1 MVYLDENRLKN
12 NTKIKLISLLSALV
26 LWLYVMTVED
36 PVETRTF
43 SDIPVTITNMSILE
57 ERGLTVYPKEE
68 LLADISI
75 RANLSSLRPIN
86 RDNIYIYGR
95 LDDPK
100 EGKNVVYLQAN
111 LPERVNKYD
120 IKPNVITLDLEKVV
134 NEKRSISVDVEGEP
148 KTNIDNIDINKK
160 TVDVSGPRT
169 LVNKVTRIKATLDAS
184 DKYKDFSTKLKL
196 VPVDANG
203 DVVKGVKLDDNFV
216 VATVKF
222 LQEKVV
228 PVKLVFDDSVANQS
242 NLENYSINPKDITIE
257 GKKEALDNIN
267 GINTKPITANDLK
280 SNNSIDVALDIPKDI
295 KIKNN
300 ISSIKLNIN
309 KNITSEFL
317 ISKSD
322 IEIIS
327 KESETGKEVDL
338 SKIPENIKITVSYSD
353 EIKDLSQKD
362 IQLYIDMADTSQG
375 EGKYVIKYKSEYNFK
390 NVQIEPKTVEI

>member
-1 MVYLDENRLKN
+1 MKNRLKN

-43 SDIPVTITNMSILE
+43 SDIPVTITNMSVLE
-57 ERGLTVYPKEE
+57 ERGLTIYPKEE

-134 NEKRSISVDVEGEP
+134 KEKRSISVDVEGEP
-148 KTNIDNIDINKK
+148 KINIDNIETNKK

-169 LVNKVTRIKATLDAS
+169 LVNKVTSIKATLDAS

-203 DVVKGVKLDDNFV
+203 DAVKGVKLDDNFV

-228 PVKLVFDDSVANQS
+228 PVKLVFDDSVSNQS

-280 SNNSIDVALDIPKDI
+280 NNNSIDVALDIPKDV

-322 IEIIS
+322 IEIVS

-375 EGKYVIKYKSEYNFK
+375 EGKYPIKYKSKYDFK
-390 NVQIEPKTVEI
+390 DVQIEPKIVEI

>member
-1 MVYLDENRLKN
+1 MKNRLKN

-43 SDIPVTITNMSILE
+43 SDIPVTITNMSVLE
-57 ERGLTVYPKEE
+57 ERGLTIYPKEE

-148 KTNIDNIDINKK
+148 KTNIDNIDTNKK

-169 LVNKVTRIKATLDAS
+169 LVNKVTSIKATLDAS

-203 DVVKGVKLDDNFV
+203 DEVKGVKLDDNFV

-228 PVKLVFDDSVANQS
+228 PVKLVFDDSVSNQS
-242 NLENYSINPKDITIE
+242 NLENYSINPKDVTIE
-257 GKKEALDNIN
+257 GKKEAIDNIN
-267 GINTKPITANDLK
+267 GINTKPITTSDLK
-280 SNNSIDVALDIPKDI
+280 SNNSIDVALDIPKDV

-322 IEIIS
+322 IEIVS

-375 EGKYVIKYKSEYNFK
+375 EGKYPIKYKSKYDFK
-390 NVQIEPKTVEI
+390 DVQIEPKIVEI

>member
-1 MVYLDENRLKN
+1 MKNRLKN

-43 SDIPVTITNMSILE
+43 SDIPVTITNMSVLE
-57 ERGLTVYPKEE
+57 ERGLTIYPKEE

-148 KTNIDNIDINKK
+148 KTNIDNIETNKK

-169 LVNKVTRIKATLDAS
+169 LVNKVTSIKATLDAS

-203 DVVKGVKLDDNFV
+203 DEVKGVKLDDNFV

-228 PVKLVFDDSVANQS
+228 PVKLVFDDSVSNQS

-280 SNNSIDVALDIPKDI
+280 NNNSIDVALDIPKDV

-322 IEIIS
+322 IEIVS

-375 EGKYVIKYKSEYNFK
+375 EGKYPIKYKSKYDFK
-390 NVQIEPKTVEI
+390 DVQIEPKIVEI

>member
-1 MVYLDENRLKN
+1 MKNRLKN

-43 SDIPVTITNMSILE
+43 SDIPVTITNMSVLE
-57 ERGLTVYPKEE
+57 ERGLTIYPKEE

-148 KTNIDNIDINKK
+148 KINIDNIETNKK

-169 LVNKVTRIKATLDAS
+169 LVNKVTSIKATLGAS

-203 DVVKGVKLDDNFV
+203 DTVKGVKLDDNFV

-228 PVKLVFDDSVANQS
+228 PVKLVFDDSVSNQS

-280 SNNSIDVALDIPKDI
+280 SNNSIDVALDIPKDV

-322 IEIIS
+322 IEIVS

-375 EGKYVIKYKSEYNFK
+375 EGKYPIKYKSKYDFK
-390 NVQIEPKTVEI
+390 DVQIEPKIVEI

>member
-1 MVYLDENRLKN
+1 MKNRLKN

-43 SDIPVTITNMSILE
+43 SDIPVTITNMSVLE
-57 ERGLTVYPKEE
+57 ERGLTIYPKEE

-134 NEKRSISVDVEGEP
+134 NEKRSISVDIEGEP
-148 KTNIDNIDINKK
+148 KINIDNIETNKK

-169 LVNKVTRIKATLDAS
+169 LVNKVTSIKATLDAS

-203 DVVKGVKLDDNFV
+203 DAVKGVKLDDNFV

-228 PVKLVFDDSVANQS
+228 PVKLVFDDSVSNQS

-280 SNNSIDVALDIPKDI
+280 SNNSIDVALDIPKDV

-322 IEIIS
+322 IEIVS

-362 IQLYIDMADTSQG
+362 IQLYIDMGDTSQG
-375 EGKYVIKYKSEYNFK
+375 EGKYPIKYKSKYDFK
-390 NVQIEPKTVEI
+390 DVQIEPKIVEI

>member
-1 MVYLDENRLKN
+1 MKNRLKN

-327 KESETGKEVDL
+327 KENETGKEVDL

>member
-1 MVYLDENRLKN
+1 MKNRLKN

-43 SDIPVTITNMSILE
+43 SDIPVTITNMSVLE
-57 ERGLTVYPKEE
+57 ERGLTIYPKEE

-148 KTNIDNIDINKK
+148 KINIDNIETNKK

-169 LVNKVTRIKATLDAS
+169 LVNKVTSIKATLDAS

-203 DVVKGVKLDDNFV
+203 DAVKGVKLDDNFV

-228 PVKLVFDDSVANQS
+228 PVKLVFDDSVSNQS

-280 SNNSIDVALDIPKDI
+280 SNNSIDVALDIPKDV

-322 IEIIS
+322 IEIVS

-375 EGKYVIKYKSEYNFK
+375 EGKYPIKYKSKYDFK
-390 NVQIEPKTVEI
+390 DMQIEPKIVEI

>member
-1 MVYLDENRLKN
+1 MKNRLKN

-43 SDIPVTITNMSILE
+43 SDIPVTITNMSVLE
-57 ERGLTVYPKEE
+57 ERGLTIYPKEE

-148 KTNIDNIDINKK
+148 KINIDNIETNKK

-169 LVNKVTRIKATLDAS
+169 LVNKVTSIKATLDAS

-203 DVVKGVKLDDNFV
+203 DAVKGVKLDDNFV

-228 PVKLVFDDSVANQS
+228 PVKLVFDDSVSNQS

-280 SNNSIDVALDIPKDI
+280 NNNSIDVALDTPKDI

-322 IEIIS
+322 IEIVS

-375 EGKYVIKYKSEYNFK
+375 EGKYPIKYKSKYDFK
-390 NVQIEPKTVEI
+390 DVQIEPKIVEI

>member
-1 MVYLDENRLKN
+1 MKNRLKN

-36 PVETRTF
+36 PIETRTF
-43 SDIPVTITNMSILE
+43 SDIPVTITNMSVLE
-57 ERGLTVYPKEE
+57 ERGLTIYPKEE

-86 RDNIYIYGR
+86 RNNIYIYGR

-148 KTNIDNIDINKK
+148 KINIDNIATNKK

-169 LVNKVTRIKATLDAS
+169 LVNKVTSIKATLDAS

-203 DVVKGVKLDDNFV
+203 DEVKGVKLDDNFV

-228 PVKLVFDDSVANQS
+228 PVKLVFDDSVSNQS

-280 SNNSIDVALDIPKDI
+280 NNNSIDVALDIPTDV

-322 IEIIS
+322 IEIVS

-375 EGKYVIKYKSEYNFK
+375 EGKYPIKYKSKYDFK
-390 NVQIEPKTVEI
+390 DVQIEPKIVEI

>member
-1 MVYLDENRLKN
+1 MKNRLKN

-43 SDIPVTITNMSILE
+43 SDIPVTITNMSVLE
-57 ERGLTVYPKEE
+57 ERGLTIYPKEE

-134 NEKRSISVDVEGEP
+134 KEKRSISVDVEGEP
-148 KTNIDNIDINKK
+148 KINIDNIETNKK

-169 LVNKVTRIKATLDAS
+169 LVNKVTSIKATLDAS

-203 DVVKGVKLDDNFV
+203 DAVKGVKLDDNFV

-228 PVKLVFDDSVANQS
+228 PVKLVFDDSVSNQS

-280 SNNSIDVALDIPKDI
+280 SNNSIDVALDIPKDV

-322 IEIIS
+322 IEIVS

-375 EGKYVIKYKSEYNFK
+375 EGKYPIKYKSKYDFK
-390 NVQIEPKTVEI
+390 DVQIEPKIVEI

>member
-1 MVYLDENRLKN
+1 MKNRLKN

-43 SDIPVTITNMSILE
+43 SDIPVTITNMSVLE
-57 ERGLTVYPKEE
+57 ERGLTIYPKEE

-148 KTNIDNIDINKK
+148 KINIDNIETNKK

-169 LVNKVTRIKATLDAS
+169 LVNKVTSIKATLDSS

-203 DVVKGVKLDDNFV
+203 DAVKGVKLDDNFV

-228 PVKLVFDDSVANQS
+228 PVKLVFDDSVSNQS

-280 SNNSIDVALDIPKDI
+280 SNNSIDVALDIPKDV

-322 IEIIS
+322 IEIVS

-375 EGKYVIKYKSEYNFK
+375 EGKYPIKYKSKYDFK
-390 NVQIEPKTVEI
+390 DVQIEPKIVEI

>member
-1 MVYLDENRLKN
+1 MKNRLKN

-43 SDIPVTITNMSILE
+43 SDIPVTITNMSVLE
-57 ERGLTVYPKEE
+57 ERGLTIYPKEE

-148 KTNIDNIDINKK
+148 KINIDNIDTNKK

-169 LVNKVTRIKATLDAS
+169 LVNKVTSIKATLDAS

-203 DVVKGVKLDDNFV
+203 DAVKGVKLDDNFV

-228 PVKLVFDDSVANQS
+228 PVKLVFDDSISNQS

-280 SNNSIDVALDIPKDI
+280 SNNSIDVALDIPKDV

-322 IEIIS
+322 IEIVS

-375 EGKYVIKYKSEYNFK
+375 EGKYPIKYKSKYDFK
-390 NVQIEPKTVEI
+390 DVQIEPKIVEI

>member
-1 MVYLDENRLKN
+1 MKNRLKN

-43 SDIPVTITNMSILE
+43 SDIPVTITNMSVLE
-57 ERGLTVYPKEE
+57 ERGLTIYPKEE

-148 KTNIDNIDINKK
+148 KINIDNIETNKK

-169 LVNKVTRIKATLDAS
+169 LVNKVTSIKATLDAS

-228 PVKLVFDDSVANQS
+228 PVKLVFDDSVSNQS

-280 SNNSIDVALDIPKDI
+280 SNNSIDVALDIPKDV

-322 IEIIS
+322 IEIVS

-375 EGKYVIKYKSEYNFK
+375 EGKYPIKYKSKYDFK
-390 NVQIEPKTVEI
+390 DVRIEPKIVEI

>member
-1 MVYLDENRLKN
+1 MKNRLKN

-43 SDIPVTITNMSILE
+43 SDIPVTITNMSVLE
-57 ERGLTVYPKEE
+57 ERGLTIYPKEE

-148 KTNIDNIDINKK
+148 KINIDNIETNKK

-169 LVNKVTRIKATLDAS
+169 LVNKVTSIKATLDAS

-203 DVVKGVKLDDNFV
+203 DAVKGVKLDDNFV

-228 PVKLVFDDSVANQS
+228 PVKLVFDESVSNQS

-280 SNNSIDVALDIPKDI
+280 SNNSIDVALDIPKDV

-322 IEIIS
+322 IEIVS
-327 KESETGKEVDL
+327 KESETGKEIDL

-375 EGKYVIKYKSEYNFK
+375 EGKYPIKYKSKYDFK
-390 NVQIEPKTVEI
+390 DVQIEPKIVEI

>member
-1 MVYLDENRLKN
+1 MKNRLKN

-43 SDIPVTITNMSILE
+43 SDIPVTITNMSVLE
-57 ERGLTVYPKEE
+57 ERGLTIYPKEE

-148 KTNIDNIDINKK
+148 KINIDNIETNKK

-169 LVNKVTRIKATLDAS
+169 LVNKVTSIKATLDAS

-203 DVVKGVKLDDNFV
+203 DAVKGVKLDDNFV

-228 PVKLVFDDSVANQS
+228 PVKLVFDDSVSNQS

-257 GKKEALDNIN
+257 GKKDALDNIN

-280 SNNSIDVALDIPKDI
+280 NNNSIDVALDIPKDV

-322 IEIIS
+322 IEIVS

-375 EGKYVIKYKSEYNFK
+375 EGKYPIKYKSKYDFK
-390 NVQIEPKTVEI
+390 DVQIEPKIVEI

>member
-1 MVYLDENRLKN
+1 MKNRLKN

-43 SDIPVTITNMSILE
+43 SDIPVTITNMSVLE
-57 ERGLTVYPKEE
+57 ERGLTIYPKEE

-134 NEKRSISVDVEGEP
+134 NEKRTISVDVEGEP
-148 KTNIDNIDINKK
+148 KINIDNIETNKK

-169 LVNKVTRIKATLDAS
+169 LVNKVTSIKATLDAS

-203 DVVKGVKLDDNFV
+203 DAVKGVKLDDNFV

-228 PVKLVFDDSVANQS
+228 PVKLVFDDSVSNQS

-280 SNNSIDVALDIPKDI
+280 SNNSIDVALDIPKDV

-322 IEIIS
+322 IEIVS

-375 EGKYVIKYKSEYNFK
+375 EGKYPIKYKSKYDFK
-390 NVQIEPKTVEI
+390 DVQIEPKIVEI

>member
-1 MVYLDENRLKN
+1 MKNRLKN

-43 SDIPVTITNMSILE
+43 SDIPVTITNMSVLE
-57 ERGLTVYPKEE
+57 ERGLTIYPKEE

-148 KTNIDNIDINKK
+148 KINIDNIETNKK

-169 LVNKVTRIKATLDAS
+169 LVNKVTSIKATLDAS

-203 DVVKGVKLDDNFV
+203 DAVKGVKLDDNFV

-228 PVKLVFDDSVANQS
+228 PVKLVFDDSVSNQS

-280 SNNSIDVALDIPKDI
+280 SNNSIDVALDISKDV

-322 IEIIS
+322 IEIVS

-375 EGKYVIKYKSEYNFK
+375 EGKYPIKYKSKYDFK
-390 NVQIEPKTVEI
+390 DVQIEPKIVEI

>member
-1 MVYLDENRLKN
+1 MKNRLKN

-43 SDIPVTITNMSILE
+43 SDIPVTITNMSVLE
-57 ERGLTVYPKEE
+57 ERGLTIYPKEE

-148 KTNIDNIDINKK
+148 KINIDNIETNKK

-169 LVNKVTRIKATLDAS
+169 LVNRVTSIKATLDAS

-203 DVVKGVKLDDNFV
+203 DAVKGVKLDDNFV

-228 PVKLVFDDSVANQS
+228 PVKLVFDDSVSNQS

-280 SNNSIDVALDIPKDI
+280 SNNSIDVALDIPKDV

-322 IEIIS
+322 IEIVS

-375 EGKYVIKYKSEYNFK
+375 EGKYPIKYKSKYDFK
-390 NVQIEPKTVEI
+390 DVQIEPKIVEI

>member
-1 MVYLDENRLKN
+1 MKNRLKN

-43 SDIPVTITNMSILE
+43 SDIPVTITNMSVLE
-57 ERGLTVYPKEE
+57 ERGLTIYPKEE

-134 NEKRSISVDVEGEP
+134 NEKRSISVDIEGEP
-148 KTNIDNIDINKK
+148 KINIDNIETNKK
-160 TVDVSGPRT
+160 TVDISGPRT
-169 LVNKVTRIKATLDAS
+169 LVNKVTSIKATLDAS

-203 DVVKGVKLDDNFV
+203 DAVKGVKLDDNFV

-228 PVKLVFDDSVANQS
+228 PVKLVFDDSVSNQS

-280 SNNSIDVALDIPKDI
+280 SNNSIDVALDIPKDV

-322 IEIIS
+322 IEIVS

-375 EGKYVIKYKSEYNFK
+375 EGKYPIKYKSKYDFK
-390 NVQIEPKTVEI
+390 DVQIEPKIVEI

>member
-1 MVYLDENRLKN
+1 MKNRLKN

-43 SDIPVTITNMSILE
+43 SDIPVTITNMSVLE
-57 ERGLTVYPKEE
+57 ERGLTIYPKEE

-148 KTNIDNIDINKK
+148 KINIDNIETNKK

-169 LVNKVTRIKATLDAS
+169 LVNKVTSIKATLDAS

-203 DVVKGVKLDDNFV
+203 DAVKGVKLDDNFV

-228 PVKLVFDDSVANQS
+228 PVKLVFDDSVSNQS

-280 SNNSIDVALDIPKDI
+280 SNNSIDVALDIPKDV

-322 IEIIS
+322 IEIVS

-338 SKIPENIKITVSYSD
+338 SKIPENIKITVS
-353 EIKDLSQKD
+353 
-362 IQLYIDMADTSQG
+362 
-375 EGKYVIKYKSEYNFK
+375 
-390 NVQIEPKTVEI
+390 

>member
-1 MVYLDENRLKN
+1 MKNRLKN

-43 SDIPVTITNMSILE
+43 SDIPVTITNMSVLE
-57 ERGLTVYPKEE
+57 ERGLTIYPKEE

-148 KTNIDNIDINKK
+148 KINIDNIETNKK

-169 LVNKVTRIKATLDAS
+169 LVNKVTSIKATLDAS

-203 DVVKGVKLDDNFV
+203 DAVKGVKLDDNFV

-228 PVKLVFDDSVANQS
+228 PVKLVFDESVSNQS

-267 GINTKPITANDLK
+267 GIDTKPITANDLK
-280 SNNSIDVALDIPKDI
+280 NNNSIDVALDIPKDV

-322 IEIIS
+322 IEIVS

-375 EGKYVIKYKSEYNFK
+375 EGKYPIKYKSKYDFK
-390 NVQIEPKTVEI
+390 DVQIEPKIVEI

>member
-1 MVYLDENRLKN
+1 MKNRLKN

-43 SDIPVTITNMSILE
+43 SDIPVTITNMSVLE
-57 ERGLTVYPKEE
+57 ERGLTIYPKEE

-148 KTNIDNIDINKK
+148 KINIDNIDTNKK

-169 LVNKVTRIKATLDAS
+169 LVNKVTSIKATLDAS

-203 DVVKGVKLDDNFV
+203 DAVKGVKLDDNFV

-228 PVKLVFDDSVANQS
+228 PVKLVFDDSVSNQS

-280 SNNSIDVALDIPKDI
+280 NNNSIDVALDIPKDV

-322 IEIIS
+322 IEIVS

-375 EGKYVIKYKSEYNFK
+375 EGKYPIKYKSKYDFK
-390 NVQIEPKTVEI
+390 DVQIEPKIVEI

>member
-1 MVYLDENRLKN
+1 MKNRLKN

-43 SDIPVTITNMSILE
+43 SDIPVTITNMSVLE
-57 ERGLTVYPKEE
+57 ERGLTIYPKEE

-148 KTNIDNIDINKK
+148 KINIDNIETNKK

-169 LVNKVTRIKATLDAS
+169 LVNKVTSIKATLDAS

-203 DVVKGVKLDDNFV
+203 DAVKGVKLDDNFV

-228 PVKLVFDDSVANQS
+228 PVKLVFDDSVSNQS

-280 SNNSIDVALDIPKDI
+280 SNNSIDVALDIPKDV

-322 IEIIS
+322 IEIVS
-327 KESETGKEVDL
+327 KESETGKELDL

-375 EGKYVIKYKSEYNFK
+375 EGKYPIKYKSKYDFK
-390 NVQIEPKTVEI
+390 DVQIEPKIVEI

>member
-1 MVYLDENRLKN
+1 MKNRLKN

-43 SDIPVTITNMSILE
+43 SDIPVTITNMSVLE
-57 ERGLTVYPKEE
+57 ERGLTIYPKEE

-148 KTNIDNIDINKK
+148 KTNIDNIETNKK

-169 LVNKVTRIKATLDAS
+169 LVNKVTSIKATLDAS

-203 DVVKGVKLDDNFV
+203 DEVKGVKLDDNFV

-228 PVKLVFDDSVANQS
+228 PVKLVFDDSVSNQS

-257 GKKEALDNIN
+257 GKKEAIDNIN
-267 GINTKPITANDLK
+267 GINTKPITASDLK
-280 SNNSIDVALDIPKDI
+280 SNNSIDVALDIPKDV

-322 IEIIS
+322 IEIVS

-375 EGKYVIKYKSEYNFK
+375 EGKYPIKYKSKYDFK
-390 NVQIEPKTVEI
+390 DVQIEPKIVEI

>member
-1 MVYLDENRLKN
+1 MKNRLKN

-43 SDIPVTITNMSILE
+43 SDIPVTITNMSVLE
-57 ERGLTVYPKEE
+57 ERGLTIYPKEE

-148 KTNIDNIDINKK
+148 KINIDNIETNKK

-169 LVNKVTRIKATLDAS
+169 LVNKVTSIKATLDAS

-203 DVVKGVKLDDNFV
+203 DAVKGVKLDDNFV

-228 PVKLVFDDSVANQS
+228 PVKLVFDDSVSNQS

-322 IEIIS
+322 IEIVS

-375 EGKYVIKYKSEYNFK
+375 EGKYPIKYKSKYDFK
-390 NVQIEPKTVEI
+390 DVQIEPKIVEI

>member
-1 MVYLDENRLKN
+1 MKNRLKN

-43 SDIPVTITNMSILE
+43 SDIPVTITNMSVLE
-57 ERGLTVYPKEE
+57 ERGLTIYPKEE

-148 KTNIDNIDINKK
+148 KINIDNIETNKK

-169 LVNKVTRIKATLDAS
+169 LVNKVTSIKATLDAS

-203 DVVKGVKLDDNFV
+203 DEVKGVKLDDNFV

-228 PVKLVFDDSVANQS
+228 PVKLVFDDSVSNQS

-280 SNNSIDVALDIPKDI
+280 SNNSIDVALDIPKDV

-322 IEIIS
+322 IEIVS

-375 EGKYVIKYKSEYNFK
+375 EGKYPIKYKSKYDFK
-390 NVQIEPKTVEI
+390 DVQIEPKIVEI